1 MGVHNT
7 GVDNQA
13 FSVEQRGIEFVPEN
27 ERSMKPRELGIFW
40 AGSSM
45 YPFNVLLGVLI
56 YGLGLPLWLAIVVTV
71 GGGALSYVAPA
82 LGSIAGARSG
92 MPTHIALRATFGV
105 RGEPINAG
113 LGWLVGIIY
122 EIINVAVGVYAVT
135 ALFAFLGWEDSGKVG
150 LAIGLAIVYGLCIL
164 LPLLGHATM
173 MVVQRVFTV
182 ALGLSVA
189 LLFVDLIGRTDL
201 TAAAG
206 DPLDTKT
213 MLEMVAIGMGIAWAG
228 GYSYMIVAL
237 DYPRYLPTKTKG
249 KTIFWQVMIGAG
261 VAAGFLG
268 LTGTMIAM
276 VAGGSIADPVAGVEP
291 LVPSWI
297 YIIWVLAAIGGSISN
312 NALTLYSAGLAAQ
325 ATGLPLKRW
334 QATMVDGAI
343 AIVGLIYVL
352 FIDSGQFFANLN
364 SYIILSI
371 AWIGPFGAVW
381 LADLWWRR
389 WHVRPNE
396 AHGGPSSPFWRID
409 GTRRSAWIAM
419 ILGVIAALLT
429 ISSPKFNGPIA
440 KALEYTDLSWLVGP
454 VVAFVVYLVL
464 AHRAVKAE
472 TVRLEAEYG
481 PVPTAHD

>member
-27 ERSMKPRELGIFW
+27 ERTMKPRELGIFW

-45 YPFNVLLGVLI
+45 YPFNVLLGVII
-56 YGLGLPLWLAIVVTV
+56 YSLGVPLWLAILVTV
-71 GGGALSYVAPA
+71 GGGILSYVPVA

-92 MPTHIALRATFGV
+92 MPTHIALRATYGV
-105 RGEPINAG
+105 RGEPINA
-113 LGWLVGIIY
+113 LGGWIVGIIY
-122 EIINVAVGVYAVT
+122 EIINVAVGVYAVA
-135 ALFAFLGWEDSGKVG
+135 ALFAYFGWEDSGKLG
-150 LAIGLAIVYGLCIL
+150 LAIGLVVVYSLCIL

-173 MVVQRVFTV
+173 MIVQRFFTV
-182 ALGLSVA
+182 GLGLAVL
-189 LLFVDLIGRTDL
+189 LLFINLIGRTDL
-201 TAAAG
+201 SAAAG
-206 DPLDTKT
+206 DSLDLKT
-213 MLEMVAIGMGIAWAG
+213 TLEMVAIGMGIAWAG

-237 DYPRYLPTKTKG
+237 DYPRYLPSKTKG
-249 KTIFWQVMIGAG
+249 KKIFWQVLIGAG
-261 VAAGFLG
+261 AAAGFLG

-276 VAGGSIADPVAGVEP
+276 VAGGSISDPVAGVQP

-297 YIIWVLAAIGGSISN
+297 YLIWVIAAIGGSISN

-343 AIVGLIYVL
+343 AIIGLIYVL

-364 SYIILSI
+364 SYIILAI
-371 AWIGPFGAVW
+371 AWVGPFGAVW

-396 AHGGPSSPFWRID
+396 AHGGTSSPFWKID
-409 GTRRSAWIAM
+409 GPRRSAWIAI
-419 ILGVIAALLT
+419 ILGVVAALLT

-440 KALEYTDLSWLVGP
+440 KAMEYTDLSWLVGP
-454 VVAFVVYLVL
+454 VVAFVVYFIL
-464 AHRAVKAE
+464 AKRAVKAE
-472 TVRLEAEYG
+472 TARLEAEFG
-481 PVPTAHD
+481 PVPTSGD

>member
-27 ERSMKPRELGIFW
+27 ERTMKPRELGIFW

-45 YPFNVLLGVLI
+45 YPFNVLLGVII
-56 YGLGLPLWLAIVVTV
+56 YSLGVPLWLAILVTV
-71 GGGALSYVAPA
+71 GGGILSYVPVA

-92 MPTHIALRATFGV
+92 MPTHIALRATYGV
-105 RGEPINAG
+105 RGEPINA
-113 LGWLVGIIY
+113 LCGWIVGIIY
-122 EIINVAVGVYAVT
+122 EIINVAVGVYAVA
-135 ALFAFLGWEDSGKVG
+135 ALFAYFGWDDSGKLG
-150 LAIGLAIVYGLCIL
+150 LAIGLVVVYGLCIL

-173 MVVQRVFTV
+173 MIVQRFFTV
-182 ALGLSVA
+182 GLGLAVL
-189 LLFVDLIGRTDL
+189 LLFIDLIGRTDL
-201 TAAAG
+201 SAAAG
-206 DPLDTKT
+206 DSLDLKT
-213 MLEMVAIGMGIAWAG
+213 TLEMVAIGMGIAWAG

-237 DYPRYLPTKTKG
+237 DCPRYLPSKTKG
-249 KTIFWQVMIGAG
+249 KKIFWQVLIGAG
-261 VAAGFLG
+261 AAAGFLG

-276 VAGGSIADPVAGVEP
+276 VAGGSISDPVAGVQP

-297 YIIWVLAAIGGSISN
+297 YLIWVIAAIGGSISN

-343 AIVGLIYVL
+343 AIIGLIYVL

-364 SYIILSI
+364 SYIILAI
-371 AWIGPFGAVW
+371 AWVGPFGAVW

-396 AHGGPSSPFWRID
+396 AHGGKSSPFWKID
-409 GTRRSAWIAM
+409 GPRRSAWIAI
-419 ILGVIAALLT
+419 ILGIVAALLT

-440 KALEYTDLSWLVGP
+440 KAMEYTDLSWLVGP
-454 VVAFVVYLVL
+454 VVAFVVYFVL
-464 AHRAVKAE
+464 AKRAVKAE
-472 TVRLEAEYG
+472 TARLEAEFG
-481 PVPTAHD
+481 PVPTAGD